1 MDAES
6 LTDVLPLV
14 APLVVVQIGLIL
26 AGLLDLRQR
35 KMTRGPRWAWVLIVL
50 FVGLIGPT
58 IYFLYGREAEHN
70 VRKIHSATT
79 MLFVCTSRH
88 AILPNIPGIMHN
100 TQSTGNEQLPIQY
113 ILRHQRVIS
122 RDSFMYT
129 N

>member
-58 IYFLYGREAEHN
+58 IYFLYGREAE
-70 VRKIHSATT
+70 
-79 MLFVCTSRH
+79 
-88 AILPNIPGIMHN
+88 
-100 TQSTGNEQLPIQY
+100 
-113 ILRHQRVIS
+113 
-122 RDSFMYT
+122 
-129 N
+129 

>member
-35 KMTRGPRWAWVLIVL
+35 KKTRGPRWAWVLIVL

-58 IYFLYGREAEHN
+58 IYFLYGREAE
-70 VRKIHSATT
+70 
-79 MLFVCTSRH
+79 
-88 AILPNIPGIMHN
+88 
-100 TQSTGNEQLPIQY
+100 
-113 ILRHQRVIS
+113 
-122 RDSFMYT
+122 
-129 N
+129 